1 MARARQLVEQGNISA
16 ARSMLE
22 RAVEGGNARAIF
34 ALAETYDSN
43 MLSTWG
49 TVGVQGDF
57 AKAKGLYGK
66 ALAGG
71 VEEADARLKAL
82 RP

>member
-1 MARARQLVEQGNISA
+1 LSA
-16 ARSMLE
+16 
-22 RAVEGGNARAIF
+22 
-34 ALAETYDSN
+34 
-43 MLSTWG
+43 WG
-49 TVGVQGDF
+49 TVGVQGDL
-57 AKAKGLYGK
+57 AKAKALYGK